1 MNPPAKRRHLALAV
15 AAGLLLATHRL
26 PPTARAATNLFPG
39 PDQQAPGAF
48 GNQNPNPLTP
58 EGLTGGPRP
67 LLQREL
73 LLGDLGGDA
82 RNQLLYRFGLAV
94 SPTYLGEV
102 QGNPVGGVEP
112 GIICDGVLNLAV
124 DVDVDRL
131 TRGLTSDLSFHAN
144 ALWLHGQGLSTRKVG
159 DFSNVSNIAGDNGV
173 RLQELWLEQAFWRK
187 RASLRLGLL
196 AADAEFFVSAYGSL
210 FINGTFGAFTFLGA
224 NVPNPPVY
232 PLAAPG
238 LRLAVQPT
246 SNFRFQA
253 GIWTGD
259 AGAPDD
265 HNQHGTA
272 FRFASRDGA
281 LILSEVHYLLNQ
293 SPGDRGLV
301 GTYQLGAFMHTGA
314 FTTFESQ
321 SRADLGTG
329 GLVRAGN
336 NHGVYGVLDQQ
347 LLRGGGRSVG
357 LFVRA
362 GSSPDDRSFVD
373 WYVDGGFNF
382 SGFVP
387 GRVRDVAGLG
397 VARSSVSGRFSDG
410 QQATGN
416 GSFSGETVLEVTYKA
431 VLAPWW
437 TVQPDFQYVF
447 TPSGQRGARDA
458 AVFGVRTALAF

>member
-1 MNPPAKRRHLALAV
+1 MNRPTPRLALATI
-15 AAGLLLATHRL
+15 AGLLLAITTV
-26 PPTARAATNLFPG
+26 PTVRAATNLFPG

-48 GNQNPNPLTP
+48 GNNAANPLLP

-67 LLQREL
+67 LLQRPL
-73 LLGDLGGDA
+73 LLGDLGDT
-82 RNQLLYRFGLAV
+82 RNQLLYRFGLAI
-94 SPTYLGEV
+94 SPTYVGEV
-102 QGNPVGGVEP
+102 QGNPTGGVAR
-112 GIICDGVLNLAV
+112 GVTYDGVLNVAV
-124 DVDVDRL
+124 DLDLERL
-131 TRGLTSDLSFHAN
+131 TRGLTPDLTLHAN

-159 DFSNVSNIAGDNGV
+159 DFSNVSNVAGYNGV
-173 RLQELWLEQAFWRK
+173 RLQELWLEQAFWRR
-187 RASLRLGLL
+187 RASLRAGLL

-210 FINGTFGAFTFLGA
+210 FVNGTFGAFSFLGA

-246 SNFRFQA
+246 SKFLFQA

-259 AGAPDD
+259 SGAQDD
-265 HNQHGTA
+265 DNKHGTA
-272 FRFASRDGA
+272 FRFRSRDGA
-281 LILSEVHYLLNQ
+281 LILSEAHFLLNQ

-301 GTYQLGAFMHTGA
+301 GTYQLGAFVHAGT

-321 SRADLGTG
+321 SRTDLGTG
-329 GLVRAGN
+329 KTMRAGN
-336 NHGVYGVLDQQ
+336 NYGVYGILDQQ

-382 SGFVP
+382 TGFVP
-387 GRVRDVAGLG
+387 GRVRDVAGVG
-397 VARSSVSGRFSDG
+397 VARSSVSGRFSDAQRAAG
-410 QQATGN
+410 GA
-416 GSFSGETVLEVTYKA
+416 SFSGETVLEVTYKA

-447 TPSGQRGARDA
+447 NPSGQRGSRDA
-458 AVFGVRTALAF
+458 AVLGVRSAVAF